1 MSEDA
6 HKPMFNLGVVLRETG
21 IKADTLRAWER
32 RYGLPTPVRTSG
44 GHRLFTQR
52 EIEMVKWLHARQ
64 VEGLRIG
71 QAIELWRS
79 FEADGQDPLEEL
91 TYPSYVSATTLPAGD
106 GIEEFRSA
114 WVDACTLFDEGRA
127 EQILDQTLFLH
138 PPETVCLDLLATALA
153 EIGEGWYT
161 GEITVQQEHFASE
174 LATRRVES
182 LISSSPP
189 PTLAG
194 GVLVLCPPG
203 EGHTF
208 SPLLITFLIRKSRR
222 EAIFLGA
229 NVPVERIDEVI
240 QATNPKLVILTAQ
253 QLHTAASLCKM
264 ASHLAE
270 RELPTSYGGRVF
282 NLIPR
287 LKEHIHG
294 QFLGEDIR
302 DIPSVVDRI
311 LRDPIELPAPESS
324 TDETKLALANFLN
337 HQAEIEARVW
347 QEMSAKEAPSDHIAI
362 ANGDLAVNI
371 IAALELGDIAFIGH
385 EIDWNKRFLENRGFP
400 DEILTD
406 YLVAYAEATEDIV
419 GVEGIII
426 TDYILEVIAGERAV
440 SS

>member
-32 RYGLPTPVRTSG
+32 RYGLPTPERTSG
-44 GHRLFTQR
+44 GHRLFPQR

-71 QAIELWRS
+71 QAVELWRS

-91 TYPSYVSATTLPAGD
+91 TYPSNVSATTLPAGD
-106 GIEEFRSA
+106 GIEELRSA
-114 WVDACTLFDEGRA
+114 WVDACTSFDEGRA
-127 EQILDQTLFLH
+127 EGILNQAFALR
-138 PPETVCLDLLATALA
+138 PPETVCLDLLTAALA
-153 EIGEGWYT
+153 EIGEGWYAA
-161 GEITVQQEHFASE
+161 EITVQQEHFASE
-174 LATRRVES
+174 IATRRVES

-189 PTLAG
+189 PTLP
-194 GVLVLCPPG
+194 GVLVLCPLG

-208 SPLLITFLIRKSRR
+208 SPLLITFLIRRSRR
-222 EAIFLGA
+222 EAIFLGP

-240 QATNPKLVILTAQ
+240 QATDQKLVILTSQ

-270 RELPTSYGGRVF
+270 RKIPTSYGGRIF
-282 NLIPR
+282 NIIPE
-287 LKEHIHG
+287 LKDKIHG

-311 LRDPIELPAPESS
+311 LRDPIELPGPESS
-324 TDETKLALANFLN
+324 TYETKLALANFLN

-347 QEMSAKEAPSDHIAI
+347 QELSAKEAPSDHIAI

-371 IAALELGDIAFIGH
+371 LAALELGDIAFIGH
-385 EIDWNKRFLENRGFP
+385 EIDWNKGFLENRGVP

-406 YLVAYAEATEDIV
+406 YLVTYAEATEDIV
-419 GVEGIII
+419 GVEGKII

>member
-6 HKPMFNLGVVLRETG
+6 IKPMFNLGAVLRETG

-32 RYGLPTPVRTSG
+32 RYGLPAPERTSG

-64 VEGLRIG
+64 DAGLRIG

-91 TYPSYVSATTLPAGD
+91 TYPSYVYATTLPAGD
-106 GIEEFRSA
+106 EIEELRSA
-114 WVDACTLFDEGRA
+114 WVDACKSFDEVRA
-127 EQILDQTLFLH
+127 ERIINQAFALY
-138 PPETVCLDLLATALA
+138 PPEVVCLDLLATALA
-153 EIGEGWYT
+153 EFGEGWYAVD
-161 GEITVQQEHFASE
+161 ITVQQEHFASE
-174 LATRRVES
+174 LAIRRVES
-182 LISSSPP
+182 LISSSAP

-194 GVLVLCPPG
+194 CVLVLCPPG

-208 SPLLITFLIRKSRR
+208 SPLLITFLIRRSRR
-222 EAIFLGA
+222 DAIFLGA

-240 QATNPKLVILTAQ
+240 QAADPKLVILTAQ
-253 QLHTAASLCKM
+253 QLHTAASLRDM

-270 RELPTSYGGRVF
+270 RELPTAFGGRVF

-287 LKEHIHG
+287 LKDHIHG
-294 QFLGEDIR
+294 QFLGEHIR

-311 LRDPIELPAPESS
+311 LQGPIEPPAPESTS
-324 TDETKLALANFLN
+324 DETNLALANFLN

-347 QEMSAKEAPSDHIAI
+347 HEMSAKKAPYDNIAI

-371 IAALELGDIAFIGH
+371 IAALRLGDIAL
-385 EIDWNKRFLENRGFP
+385 IDREVHWVKGLLGNQRHPEEF
-400 DEILTD
+400 LTD

-419 GVEGIII
+419 GVEGKII
-426 TDYILEVIAGERAV
+426 TDYILEVIAGEHAV

>member
-6 HKPMFNLGVVLRETG
+6 HKPMFNLSVVLRETG
-21 IKADTLRAWER
+21 INADTLRAWER
-32 RYGLPTPVRTSG
+32 RYGLPTPERTSG

-52 EIEMVKWLHARQ
+52 EIETVKWLHARQ
-64 VEGLRIG
+64 EEGLRISR
-71 QAIELWRS
+71 AVELWRS
-79 FEADGQDPLEEL
+79 FEADGKDPLEEL
-91 TYPSYVSATTLPAGD
+91 TYPSYVAATTLPAGER
-106 GIEEFRSA
+106 IEELRSA
-114 WVDACTLFDEGRA
+114 WVDACKSFDERRA
-127 EQILDQTLFLH
+127 EGILNQAFALY
-138 PPETVCLDLLATALA
+138 PPETVCHNLLAASLA

-161 GEITVQQEHFASE
+161 GGITAQQEHFASE
-174 LATRRVES
+174 LATRRIES

-189 PTLAG
+189 PTLAE

-208 SPLLITFLIRKSRR
+208 SPLLITFLIRRSRR
-222 EAIFLGA
+222 EAIFLGP

-240 QATNPKLVILTAQ
+240 QAADPKLVILTAQ

-270 RELPTSYGGRVF
+270 REGPNSYGGRVF

-287 LKEHIHG
+287 LKDQIHG
-294 QFLGEDIR
+294 QFLGEHIR

-311 LRDPIELPAPESS
+311 LRDPIEQPAPESS

-337 HQAEIEARVW
+337 HRPQIEARVW
-347 QEMSAKEAPSDHIAI
+347 HEMSAKEAPYDNIAI
-362 ANGDLAVNI
+362 ANGDLAMNI

-385 EIDWNKRFLENRGFP
+385 EIDWNKGFLENRGVP

-406 YLVAYAEATEDIV
+406 YLVAYTEATKDIV
-419 GVEGIII
+419 GVEGKII
-426 TDYILEVIAGERAV
+426 TDYILEVIAGEPAV